1 MSYEIVSSGT
11 AEKDMFGSFHDKSL
25 LEVLENNCVMKQF
38 GAKKMLAEKNG
49 LTITFHTIDA
59 FADGE
64 ILTSEA
70 SDPTTTG
77 ITAGTKTVTL
87 IQFGGKKQLSD
98 LYSRGAI
105 INMIDQLQVRFGES
119 AARTVDKYI
128 QGTLF
133 GTVSTIASTPIAV
146 TCITGL
152 LTGASVQKTK
162 LALVYLSQT
171 AGVTGSV
178 SEVKTAAA
186 FTALTGSM
194 VNSLSRLTV
203 KKVRYV
209 VSKFQEANVLPYDDS
224 FVCISRPTQ
233 INMLRSDP
241 DYVEWAR
248 YSNADKMFRGEQTAI
263 EGCRFV
269 TSTNIVDTKNFSK
282 LATASKK
289 TSLSIFLGK
298 NCFAVSEFEGD
309 MGIKSK
315 VVPFSAID
323 HANALGRIA
332 TVGWVYTGAALV
344 LDNKQGLG
352 VVTVDAA

>member
-1 MSYEIVSSGT
+1 MSYELVSSGT
-11 AEKDMFGSFHDKSL
+11 AEQDMFGSFHDKSL

-38 GAKKMLAEKNG
+38 AVKKMLAEKNG

-64 ILTSEA
+64 ILTSEIT
-70 SDPTTTG
+70 DPTTTG

-87 IQFGGKKQLSD
+87 IQFGGKKQLSEM
-98 LYSRGAI
+98 YSKGAI

-133 GTVSTIASTPIAV
+133 GTVSTIASAPIAA

-152 LTGASVQKTK
+152 VTGGGTTGKLPLIYLKQTSADNVTEVKVAASFKTLTGAMTH
-162 LALVYLSQT
+162 
-171 AGVTGSV
+171 
-178 SEVKTAAA
+178 
-186 FTALTGSM
+186 
-194 VNSLSRLTV
+194 NLSRLTV
-203 KKVRYV
+203 QKVRYV
-209 VSKFQEANVLPYDDS
+209 VSKFQEANVLPYDNS
-224 FVCISRPTQ
+224 YVCISRPTQ

-248 YSNADKMFRGEQTAI
+248 YSNADKMFRGEATAI

-269 TSTNIVDTKNFSK
+269 ASTNIVTPLQS
-282 LATASKK
+282 APMTTAGHKV
-289 TSLSIFLGK
+289 SLNIFLGK

-309 MGIKSK
+309 TGIKSK

-332 TVGWVYTGAALV
+332 TVGWVYTGAAIV
-344 LDNKQGLG
+344 LDPKQGLG
-352 VVTVDAA
+352 VLTVDAA